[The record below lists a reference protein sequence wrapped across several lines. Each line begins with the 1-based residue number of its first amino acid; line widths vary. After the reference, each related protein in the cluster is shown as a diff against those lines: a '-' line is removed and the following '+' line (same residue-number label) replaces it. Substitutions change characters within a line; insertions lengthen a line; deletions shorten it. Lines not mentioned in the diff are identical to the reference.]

1 VPADVLRW
9 TEGRTL
15 VATGS
20 PFEPVEWGGRTVRVG
35 QANNVFVFPGVGLGA
50 IVSEARAVTEDMFAA
65 AAAALAAE
73 VSTEDLAEGSLF
85 PRIRRLRAV
94 TVRVAEAVVREAARS
109 GLASRPIADPAQAVA
124 DAMWEPG
131 YVPMTAAR
139 ETFSR

>member
-1 VPADVLRW
+1 
-9 TEGRTL
+9 
-15 VATGS
+15 
-20 PFEPVEWGGRTVRVG
+20 
-35 QANNVFVFPGVGLGA
+35 VGLGA